1 MRIRTLFSLAIL
13 AITVLLAAGCTGS
26 SGPSGASTT
35 VPTTS
40 APAVS
45 APVTT
50 PAMTNPET
58 TVTASYTR
66 LITTTATPAPDPIL
80 HRWVRE
86 YPTFTTDMPWAAYDF
101 VFLSGGSVTYTF
113 GVPIKSGS
121 NIRIVSQQKMSGTW
135 EKIGN
140 NTYRVVIPATSTS
153 SQIYRVYTR
162 VPATVEAKTGVV
174 TVNEHLESSY
184 ETGSLPTGRDK
195 QANEMYY
202 PERADS

>member
-1 MRIRTLFSLAIL
+1 MLFSLAIL
-13 AITVLLAAGCTGS
+13 AIAVLLAAGCTGS
-26 SGPSGASTT
+26 SGASTP

-45 APVTT
+45 APANMLTPGT
-50 PAMTNPET
+50 PAT
-58 TVTASYTR
+58 TATASPAWTR
-66 LITTTATPAPDPIL
+66 LTTATTTPAPDPIL

-101 VFLSGGSVTYTF
+101 VFLSGGSVTYTY

-121 NIRIVSQQKMSGTW
+121 NIRIVAQQKMTGTW
-135 EKIGN
+135 EKIGDD
-140 NTYRVVIPATSTS
+140 TYRVVLPATSTS

-162 VPATVEAKTGVV
+162 VPASTDKDTGT
-174 TVNEHLESSY
+174 TVNEHIESSY

-195 QANEMYY
+195 LANEMYY

>member
-1 MRIRTLFSLAIL
+1 MRLITLFSLALITL
-13 AITVLLAAGCTGS
+13 AVLLAAGCTGPT
-26 SGPSGASTT
+26 GPSGASTT

-40 APAVS
+40 APVVS
-45 APVTT
+45 APPTT
-50 PAMTNPET
+50 PAAGTPET

-66 LITTTATPAPDPIL
+66 LTTTTATPAPDPIL

-86 YPTFTTDMPWAAYDF
+86 YPTFTSDMPWAAYDF
-101 VFLSGGSVTYTF
+101 VFLSGGSVTYTY

-121 NIRIVSQQKMSGTW
+121 NIRIVTKQKMSGTW
-135 EKIGN
+135 EKIGD
-140 NTYRVVIPATSTS
+140 NTYRVVLPATSTS

-162 VPATVEAKTGVV
+162 VPASTDKDTGT

-184 ETGSLPTGRDK
+184 ETGSLPTGRDR